1 MSNIKTPAQ
10 RRKDRLVSHGT
21 ILLAEFRRLFIRHGY
36 ELKLAD
42 QDDILHQ
49 LDTLTEDLKNLDE
62 KADQLAAHA
71 WLHASGAASRL
82 RHYATDEEMA
92 KIDKILTIAD
102 A

>member
-1 MSNIKTPAQ
+1 MSTVKTPAQ
-10 RRKDRLVSHGT
+10 RRKDRLISHGT

-36 ELKLAD
+36 ELKLTD

-49 LDTLTEDLKNLDE
+49 LDTLTEDLKDLDNMAE
-62 KADQLAAHA
+62 AA
-71 WLHASGAASRL
+71 WLHASRVASSL

>member
-1 MSNIKTPAQ
+1 MSTVKTPAQ

-42 QDDILHQ
+42 KDDILHQ

-62 KADQLAAHA
+62 QADQLAMHA
-71 WLHASGAASRL
+71 WHHATGAASRL

-102 A
+102 E

>member
-1 MSNIKTPAQ
+1 MSNVKTPAQ

-36 ELKLAD
+36 EFKLAD

-49 LDTLTEDLKNLDE
+49 LDSLTAGLKDLDKLAED
-62 KADQLAAHA
+62 A
-71 WLHASGAASRL
+71 WLHARGAASRL

-92 KIDKILTIAD
+92 KIDKILTIENE
-102 A
+102 

>member
-1 MSNIKTPAQ
+1 MSTVKTPAQ

-36 ELKLAD
+36 ELKLGD

-49 LDTLTEDLKNLDE
+49 LDTLTEDLKNLD
-62 KADQLAAHA
+62 KQSDQLATHA
-71 WLHASGAASRL
+71 WHHAKNAASRL

-92 KIDKILTIAD
+92 KIDKILTLAD

>member
-1 MSNIKTPAQ
+1 MSTVKTPAQ
-10 RRKDRLVSHGT
+10 RRKDRLISHGT

-36 ELKLAD
+36 EFKLAD

-49 LDTLTEDLKNLDE
+49 LDTLTAALKDL
-62 KADQLAAHA
+62 DQQAGEA
-71 WLHASGAASRL
+71 WLHARGAASRL

-92 KIDKILTIAD
+92 KIDKILTIED

>member
-1 MSNIKTPAQ
+1 MSTVKTPAQ

-62 KADQLAAHA
+62 PADQLAMHA
-71 WLHASGAASRL
+71 WHHATGAASRL

-102 A
+102 E